1 MHGPDGVNYKNRIV
15 YVEIVQS
22 ERIVHGHSG
31 GDGDQADVHFETSV
45 TFIDP
50 GNGNTE
56 LRLRLRFDSDKAR
69 DHVRRIAAMAPGVM
83 RMGISPVA
91 PALGRRRSVLRQ
103 SFRPASADRQT
114 HRW

>member
-56 LRLRLRFDSDKAR
+56 LRLRSRFDSDEELTMWHCR
-69 DHVRRIAAMAPGVM
+69 HGTRRHADGYQPG
-83 RMGISPVA
+83 RTGAGS
-91 PALGRRRSVLRQ
+91 
-103 SFRPASADRQT
+103 
-114 HRW
+114 